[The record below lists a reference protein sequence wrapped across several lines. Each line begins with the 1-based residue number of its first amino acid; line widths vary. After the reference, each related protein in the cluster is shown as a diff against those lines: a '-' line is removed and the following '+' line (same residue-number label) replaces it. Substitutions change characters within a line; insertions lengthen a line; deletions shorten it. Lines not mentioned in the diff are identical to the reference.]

1 MNVPTKNIRNAVLL
15 GHSGSGKTSL
25 LECMLYEA
33 KAISRIGS
41 VEAGNTI
48 SDYTN
53 VEKEKGNSIFTTLTH
68 VMWKDSKINLIDT
81 PGSNDFVGEVVPSLR
96 VADTSIMVLNAQNGV
111 EVGTEI
117 LWEHTEKYQTPTLI
131 VINQMDHEKADF
143 DKALDQAMNRFGSK
157 VIPVQYPLNSG
168 PGFNKIIDALRM
180 VMYVFPEGGGKP
192 AKEPIPEAE
201 IQRAQEMHNALVE
214 VAAENDEGL
223 MEKFFDEGNLS
234 EDELAMGLRIALVQ
248 HDFFPV
254 FCASSKYNM
263 GTGRVMGFIN
273 DIAPSPADRPPV
285 SLADGETLA
294 IDQNGPCV
302 LFIYKTMTEPQVG
315 KVSYFKVYSGS
326 VHSGTELVNPAN
338 RTTERINQIF
348 VAEGKIRTQV
358 EELNAGDLGV
368 TVKLKDTHTNDTLC
382 PKGADIRIAPI
393 EFPEPLI
400 RVALVPP
407 GKNEMEKLMKAL
419 FILAE
424 EDPTLIIEQNAALK
438 QVLVHG
444 QGQLHL
450 DITKYRIEKVH
461 GISMEFD
468 RPKIMYMETVTAE
481 ANGSYRHKKQTGGAG
496 QFAEVHMRIEPYY
509 EGMANPSG
517 LTVRNTE
524 EDELPW
530 GGKLSYYWCIVG
542 GSIDSKFSSA
552 IKKGVMQK
560 MEEGPLTGSRCRDVR
575 VSIYDGKMHPVDS
588 NDMAFMLASSM
599 VFKDIFKQAKPQL
612 LEPIYDVAIL
622 CPEEYMGDIMSD
634 LQTRRAMIT
643 GIESDGHYQRIMA
656 KVPLAE
662 MYQYASTLKSI
673 SQGRAKFT
681 RKFAEYSPLP
691 HDLQNKRISEYQ
703 ASQEG

>member
-1 MNVPTKNIRNAVLL
+1 MNVPSKNIRNAVLL

-25 LECMLYEA
+25 LECMLFEA
-33 KAISRIGS
+33 KATSRIGT
-41 VEAGNTI
+41 VETGSTI

-81 PGSNDFVGEVVPSLR
+81 PGSNDFVGEVLTSLR
-96 VADTSIMVLNAQNGV
+96 VADTGIMVINAQSGV

-131 VINQMDHEKADF
+131 VINQLDHEKADYERS
-143 DKALDQAMNRFGSK
+143 LEQAIQRFGSK
-157 VIPVQYPLNSG
+157 VIPVQYPLNPG
-168 PGFNKIIDALRM
+168 AGFNRIVDALRM
-180 VMYVFPEGGGKP
+180 VMYVFPENGGKP
-192 AKEPIPEAE
+192 KKEPIPESE
-201 IQRAQEMHNALVE
+201 MQRAQEMHNTLVE

-223 MEKFFDEGNLS
+223 MEKFFDEGTLS
-234 EDELAMGLRIALVQ
+234 EDELAQGLRIALVQ
-248 HDFFPV
+248 HEFFPV
-254 FCASSKYNM
+254 FCTSAKHNM

-273 DIAPSPADRPPV
+273 DIAPSPADREGPTLENGASLPV
-285 SLADGETLA
+285 DE
-294 IDQNGPCV
+294 NGPSV

-315 KVSYFKVYSGS
+315 KVSYFKVYSGKVS
-326 VHSGTELVNPAN
+326 PGMELVNSSN

-348 VAEGKIRTQV
+348 VAEGKIRKPV
-358 EELNAGDLGV
+358 EILNAGDLGV
-368 TVKLKDTHTNDTLC
+368 TVKLKDSHTNDTLC
-382 PKGADIRIAPI
+382 PKGKDIKITPV
-393 EFPEPLI
+393 ELPEPLI
-400 RVALVPP
+400 RVAIIPP

-419 FILAE
+419 FTIAE

-438 QVLVHG
+438 QVLLHG

-461 GISMEFD
+461 GITMEFE
-468 RPKIMYMETVTAE
+468 RPRIMYMETVTSQAE
-481 ANGSYRHKKQTGGAG
+481 GAYRHKKQTGGAG

-509 EGMANPSG
+509 EGMPDPTG
-517 LTVRNTE
+517 LTVRNKE
-524 EDELPW
+524 EDDLPW
-530 GGKLSYYWCIVG
+530 GGKLSYFWCIVG
-542 GSIDSKFSSA
+542 GSIDSKFSNA

-560 MEEGPLTGSRCRDVR
+560 MEEGPLTGSRCRDLR

-599 VFKDIFKQAKPQL
+599 VFRNIFKEAKPQL
-612 LEPIYDVAIL
+612 LEPIYDVTIL
-622 CPEEYMGDIMSD
+622 CPDEYMGDIMGD

-643 GIESDGHYQRIMA
+643 GIEGDGHYQKIMA

-662 MYQYASTLKSI
+662 MYQYSSTLKSI

-681 RKFAEYSPLP
+681 RRFAEYSPLP
-691 HDLQNKRISEYQ
+691 HDLQNKRIAEYQ
-703 ASQEG
+703 ASQED